1 MGVRIENTRTI
12 FCFLHFSGR
21 ASVKVSGSGSWRSP
35 AGAQWPVKCGGG
47 EQIGIP
53 MSAAALAGCDEN
65 ANANVDGDYGVGVGS
80 PLLAQRSHSGRSAAS
95 GVTGTQPVAD
105 AEEGATGELEE
116 ECHGEEGSEDEF
128 GFTTT
133 RGHRRRLPNGRGP
146 SAPIAATAIAP
157 NGYTATQCCARRHSN
172 DDQSQSCTDCEQCRR
187 EREATAVPT
196 MSQVKPTYE
205 CINFKLLKYC
215 VQYIRVQ
222 PKEFDV

>member
-1 MGVRIENTRTI
+1 
-12 FCFLHFSGR
+12 
-21 ASVKVSGSGSWRSP
+21 
-35 AGAQWPVKCGGG
+35 
-47 EQIGIP
+47 

-80 PLLAQRSHSGRSAAS
+80 PLLAQRSHS

-157 NGYTATQCCARRHSN
+157 NGYAPKCCARRHSN

-187 EREATAVPT
+187 EREATAVPA
-196 MSQVKPTYE
+196 MSQVKSTSE